1 VGAQQE
7 KVTFEKELCSIRM
20 AVNTLFNG
28 LLVFISGFGFV
39 FTFIT
44 VGSVMSFLSIIPSSK
59 VDAVQI
65 RGNLFR
71 KHNVLD
77 VYKTVF
83 SA

>member
-1 VGAQQE
+1 VR
-7 KVTFEKELCSIRM
+7 KLRSRKTLCSITM
-20 AVNTLFNG
+20 AVNTLFNV

-39 FTFIT
+39 FTFRT

-71 KHNVLD
+71 KHNVLNASKA
-77 VYKTVF
+77 VY